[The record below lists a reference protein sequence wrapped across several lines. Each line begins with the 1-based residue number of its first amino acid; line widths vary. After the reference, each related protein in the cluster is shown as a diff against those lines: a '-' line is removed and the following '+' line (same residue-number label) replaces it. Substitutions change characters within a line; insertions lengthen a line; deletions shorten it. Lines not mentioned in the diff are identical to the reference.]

1 MRVIRRNEEPQI
13 KLGSF
18 APSSPPAVLHFL
30 TKADLYPFVTQ
41 GLGNVCMCARAQSLS
56 LVPLFPTPWSVARI
70 WGRVCARTCAHT
82 PSLSHGLLFATP
94 WSVARQAPLSMG
106 FSR

>member
-41 GLGNVCMCARAQSLS
+41 RLGMCA
-56 LVPLFPTPWSVARI
+56 
-70 WGRVCARTCAHT
+70 CAHA
-82 PSLSHGLLFATP
+82 LS
-94 WSVARQAPLSMG
+94 R
-106 FSR
+106 